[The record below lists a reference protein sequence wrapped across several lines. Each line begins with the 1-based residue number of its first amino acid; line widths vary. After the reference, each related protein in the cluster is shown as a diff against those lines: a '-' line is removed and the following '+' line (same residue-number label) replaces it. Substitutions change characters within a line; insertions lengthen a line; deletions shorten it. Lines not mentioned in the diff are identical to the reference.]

1 MSTQSLDDIRREID
15 GIDDA
20 ILDLLIRRF
29 EATARVRATKSG
41 DGSIATSPF
50 RPAREAA
57 MLRRLVAH
65 NSNRLAPEL
74 LVRLWR
80 VILSGSTQA
89 QAPIVVHIAESGAPD
104 VPVRLMLSE
113 HFCGM
118 PVSAHDS
125 EASALSALAQNR
137 SHLAVLET
145 SSRWAETFASA
156 AEAGVRVIGALPVL
170 GSGTPATLIFGH
182 VDSQPSGDDETILIS
197 RAELAGSAPLWQ
209 CRSGAF
215 VITSLKGFLA
225 VGESIPTS
233 LPDGSPGPLV
243 AGRLPRPIEVLP

>member
-57 MLRRLVAH
+57 MLRRLVMH
-65 NSNRLAPEL
+65 NALRLPPEL

-89 QAPIVVHIAESGAPD
+89 QAPVEVHIAESGTPD
-104 VPVRLMLSE
+104 VAVRLMLSE

-125 EASALSALAQNR
+125 EASALSALALNR
-137 SHLAVLET
+137 SHLAVLGT

-156 AEAGVRVIGALPVL
+156 AEAGVRVIGTLPVL
-170 GSGTPATLIFGH
+170 GSGTPTSLIFGH
-182 VDSQPSGDDETILIS
+182 VDAQPSGDDETIIVS
-197 RAELAGSAPLWQ
+197 RAEPAGNTPLWQ

-225 VGESIPTS
+225 GGEPLLMS
-233 LPDGSPGPLV
+233 LPDGNPGPLV

>member
-29 EATARVRATKSG
+29 EATARVRSTKSG

-57 MLRRLVAH
+57 MLRRLVTR
-65 NSNRLAPEL
+65 NGRRLPPEL

-80 VILSGSTQA
+80 VILSASTQA
-89 QAPIVVHIAESGAPD
+89 QAPVIVHVTDDASRDAGFRA
-104 VPVRLMLSE
+104 LAAE

-118 PVSAHDS
+118 DIAGHGS
-125 EASALSALAQNR
+125 EAEALNALALNR
-137 SHLAVLET
+137 SHLAVLPT
-145 SSRWAETFASA
+145 RSGWARSFGDVARS
-156 AEAGVRVIGALPVL
+156 GVRVIGALPVI
-170 GSGTPATLIFGH
+170 GSGEPAQLIFGH
-182 VDSQPSGDDETILIS
+182 VDAQPSGDDETIVIS
-197 RAELAGSAPLWQ
+197 ANSIPSVSALWQ
-209 CRSGAF
+209 CQSAGLS
-215 VITSLKGFLA
+215 VTSLSGFLVDNDVLLA
-225 VGESIPTS
+225 PPSGETVRR
-233 LPDGSPGPLV
+233 LV